1 MVENYEKSKEI
12 VKKYH
17 QEHLLSF
24 YDELNADEQKLLCNQ
39 ICNIDFKQIFEL
51 YEHSKI
57 NEDIP
62 VSSIDPLDYYIKD
75 KLTKEQIDLYT
86 QLGEASIKN
95 HEFAVVTMAGGQRN

>member
-1 MVENYEKSKEI
+1 MVKNYEKAKEI

-17 QEHLLSF
+17 QERLLSF
-24 YDELNADEQKLLCNQ
+24 YDELDTDEQNLLCDQ
-39 ICNIDFKQIFEL
+39 ICSIDFDQIFEL